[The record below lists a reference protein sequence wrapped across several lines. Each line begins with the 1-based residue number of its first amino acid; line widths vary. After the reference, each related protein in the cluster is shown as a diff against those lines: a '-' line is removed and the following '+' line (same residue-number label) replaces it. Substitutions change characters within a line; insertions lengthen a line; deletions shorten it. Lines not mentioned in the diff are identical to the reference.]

1 MTNIEYQGSFLI
13 NFRSFEFPK
22 WGNPSWQWLSLKEF
36 RIHDPD
42 ASDQQILLAIMG
54 AEEFRDD
61 YIGAS
66 IDPTSDHHGP
76 YWLDHITPVSY
87 TLTSADSTKEI
98 LTKWMSN
105 CGIIPSS
112 LRLEIDKK
120 IFQPIRSASSLYVLN
135 DLDQFAINEFGF
147 IHTEFH
153 EVISIDRDKQSVKLI
168 VAADD

>member
-1 MTNIEYQGSFLI
+1 M
-13 NFRSFEFPK
+13 
-22 WGNPSWQWLSLKEF
+22 KEF
-36 RIHDPD
+36 RIHDPY
-42 ASDQQILLAIMG
+42 ASDQQILLAITR

-61 YIGAS
+61 YIGAG
-66 IDPTSDHHGP
+66 IDPASDHHGP

-98 LTKWMSN
+98 LRKWIGN

-112 LRLEIDKK
+112 LQLEVEKK
-120 IFQPIRSASSLYVLN
+120 IFQPIHDAASLYVLN
-135 DLDQFAINEFGF
+135 DLDQSAINEFGF

-153 EVISIDRDKQSVKLI
+153 EVISIDRDKQSVMLI